1 MSGQVVGVLAVL
13 TACCSSGFAGV
24 YFEKILK
31 GTKASIWMRNVQ
43 LGEPSG
49 FEGLG
54 QALLF
59 FNFEEWDGGE
69 RKHRVKQR
77 AEGLDKRNV
86 LLTPPL
92 LSMYLTKPPVL
103 YL

>member
-43 LGEPSG
+43 LGEPRG
-49 FEGLG
+49 CEGLG
-54 QALLF
+54 QVLQF
-59 FNFEEWDGGE
+59 FSFEEWDGE
-69 RKHRVKQR
+69 EQKHGVKQR
-77 AEGLDKRNV
+77 GGV
-86 LLTPPL
+86 G
-92 LSMYLTKPPVL
+92 VG
-103 YL
+103 